1 MLIAF
6 GAVPLCGA
14 ASASVSGTVRDS
26 AGVPRIGAEVQL
38 LRPDLTVVASAYTN
52 GLGRFNISA
61 VLPGRY
67 SLKAMSMSYLP
78 SLRENVRVRTGTV
91 VNLTLNTLY
100 EAMQWLPAEP
110 RKGDSQKDD
119 WAWTLRSA
127 ANRPLLRWLED
138 GPLVVV
144 SDGSG
149 AAPKLKAR
157 LMATGQAGTFGE
169 SGERFSATVEDT
181 PSSSQELLARVDFAP
196 DTDAGIESMLGFRQD
211 LGFAGSVQSVAAIA
225 IHPEVSGPGDQQG
238 LDEAAVRTWE
248 TMHLGDEFDLEAGS
262 TEVIERFGGQFS
274 SVLITA
280 LPDASVDWRDGNS
293 SVGYRVATFFPGPMQ
308 SDESRAGAWL
318 PEASLRNGR
327 LVLARGLHQEIG
339 WERNTDVSGVAVRV
353 FADSVRNPVLEAMSR
368 FAGGSSGAESFAA
381 LLDSASGLMRAA
393 GPDYSSQGIEASVQH
408 RLPGRSNVRFGYANG
423 NALAMPVLARPVE
436 LAQVLGAVHP
446 RRAQMYSISL
456 SGILDGTGTRWQA
469 SYRWQPEDTVTE
481 VAPFTLDAAEPYLNL
496 RLRQP
501 IRLSRDGSGGFE
513 ALLDVGN
520 MLAEGYRPVVLSNRP
535 LLLFAQDQRS
545 IRGGLAFTF

>member
-1 MLIAF
+1 
-6 GAVPLCGA
+6 
-14 ASASVSGTVRDS
+14 
-26 AGVPRIGAEVQL
+26 
-38 LRPDLTVVASAYTN
+38 
-52 GLGRFNISA
+52 
-61 VLPGRY
+61 
-67 SLKAMSMSYLP
+67 
-78 SLRENVRVRTGTV
+78 
-91 VNLTLNTLY
+91 
-100 EAMQWLPAEP
+100 
-110 RKGDSQKDD
+110 
-119 WAWTLRSA
+119 
-127 ANRPLLRWLED
+127 
-138 GPLVVV
+138 
-144 SDGSG
+144 
-149 AAPKLKAR
+149 
-157 LMATGQAGTFGE
+157 
-169 SGERFSATVEDT
+169 VEDT

-327 LVLARGLHQEIG
+327 LVLERGLHQEIG